1 MPESRD
7 EDHGAFTFELE
18 SDSEDDYKDDYPLE
32 ELTDNSHLISKKSQ
46 MMEARRK
53 REEAIINEKQHQPI
67 SNEVLKEKWEVPAY
81 ERKRVKLHKV
91 PHSMERNVSKFSC
104 LLYTSDAADE

>member
-1 MPESRD
+1 
-7 EDHGAFTFELE
+7 
-18 SDSEDDYKDDYPLE
+18 
-32 ELTDNSHLISKKSQ
+32 

-53 REEAIINEKQHQPI
+53 REEAIMNDKQHQPI

-91 PHSMERNVSKFSC
+91 PQSMERNVSKFS
-104 LLYTSDAADE
+104 LSDDNQIMGNNKFLHDNVD